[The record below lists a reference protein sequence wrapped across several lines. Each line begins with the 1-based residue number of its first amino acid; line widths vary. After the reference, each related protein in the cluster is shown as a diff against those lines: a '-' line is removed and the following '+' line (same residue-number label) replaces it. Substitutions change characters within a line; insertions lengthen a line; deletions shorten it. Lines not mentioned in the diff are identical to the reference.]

1 MPWRHRPEPTLPLGV
16 GHRGIMPWTESAAK
30 IRIGPDR
37 HRSSK
42 SCVGLHVERLNF
54 ALTACWRGSGSR
66 PRLPLTQPS
75 FRGQRKP
82 ASRRV
87 TSAAICCRIE
97 RCARPH
103 PARRICGGTGS
114 VVSTDVSI
122 GGYRMTSA
130 TQPQSATPAKRIL
143 VVEDELM
150 IRMLL
155 EDMLGELGYTVAAEA
170 ARIEEALDAAK
181 NADFDIAIL
190 DVNLNGQP
198 ISPVADALVAR
209 GMPFVFA
216 TGYGERGLPEPYRD
230 RPTLKKPFQ
239 MDGLKQMLQT
249 ALDRGK
255 N

>member
-1 MPWRHRPEPTLPLGV
+1 MVFSGEYAACATSHASVAQQGV
-16 GHRGIMPWTESAAK
+16 
-30 IRIGPDR
+30 
-37 HRSSK
+37 
-42 SCVGLHVERLNF
+42 
-54 ALTACWRGSGSR
+54 
-66 PRLPLTQPS
+66 
-75 FRGQRKP
+75 
-82 ASRRV
+82 
-87 TSAAICCRIE
+87 
-97 RCARPH
+97 
-103 PARRICGGTGS
+103 TG
-114 VVSTDVSI
+114 VSI

-130 TQPQSATPAKRIL
+130 TQLQSATPAKRIL

-170 ARIEEALDAAK
+170 ARIEEALEAAK

>member
-1 MPWRHRPEPTLPLGV
+1 M
-16 GHRGIMPWTESAAK
+16 
-30 IRIGPDR
+30 
-37 HRSSK
+37 
-42 SCVGLHVERLNF
+42 
-54 ALTACWRGSGSR
+54 
-66 PRLPLTQPS
+66 
-75 FRGQRKP
+75 
-82 ASRRV
+82 
-87 TSAAICCRIE
+87 
-97 RCARPH
+97 
-103 PARRICGGTGS
+103 
-114 VVSTDVSI
+114 
-122 GGYRMTSA
+122 
-130 TQPQSATPAKRIL
+130 QPQSPTPAMRIL

-249 ALDRGK
+249 ALERGK

>member
-1 MPWRHRPEPTLPLGV
+1 
-16 GHRGIMPWTESAAK
+16 
-30 IRIGPDR
+30 
-37 HRSSK
+37 
-42 SCVGLHVERLNF
+42 
-54 ALTACWRGSGSR
+54 
-66 PRLPLTQPS
+66 
-75 FRGQRKP
+75 
-82 ASRRV
+82 
-87 TSAAICCRIE
+87 
-97 RCARPH
+97 
-103 PARRICGGTGS
+103 
-114 VVSTDVSI
+114 
-122 GGYRMTSA
+122 MTSA
-130 TQPQSATPAKRIL
+130 MQLQSATPAKRIL

-170 ARIEEALDAAK
+170 ARIEEALEAAK
-181 NADFDIAIL
+181 NADFDISIL